1 MAIAPQT
8 EEEWTV
14 RDAPD
19 VTIAVPGGLT
29 YEQAQVETRRV
40 LDALIAEH
48 GSRETIPPGLY
59 NSQIEPPEIET
70 VTSSWSPGQNI
81 FKRGFPSLFSKWK
94 TTRQGLPG
102 ATEESIQARQK
113 QIEKEARQQEI
124 ELGPR
129 TTFEDVKER
138 ALLKGMEDMQDSW
151 TFKIFEKLGWY
162 TPEIREELEKEIE
175 DYRGDNPEI
184 AARAFGDTLMS
195 WGAQTAGESLPAMI
209 PGITGGYLAQK
220 KVAPYSK
227 WLKKVPV
234 VGRRADKVAKT
245 SAYIIG
251 HTMAQMPYFFGSN
264 IERQMGEGAANP
276 DDIDSLKA
284 TGAALGQSLAD
295 SIMFALLGNY
305 GAPLQKTMAKNIYD
319 GIVRGAGLGL
329 VSEPPAEVTQ
339 QILERAQ
346 AGLPLWNEEA
356 VREYIEALAGAL
368 FLGPLIG
375 GPIGGYQ
382 GATEFKTGKAKLAF
396 SEFVSEELT
405 PPGALV
411 EAGGPKAEKPKI
423 IDPKFNME
431 KEEEFSIDVPKGP
444 IPFEPLEDAEAE
456 YKEKENTITIKP
468 TDQVFKDKRS
478 QKAFPFDELPPDTYL
493 RLSFGALESTLNE
506 ETGEMEAT
514 VIPLKDEA
522 GKEVY
527 GTYRAS
533 EFIPVNPLTGEQ
545 DGTPSTE
552 LLDKLV
558 IEQDGVTYRAMWED
572 NPDIGSYAKIPMGQ
586 HPSLRVKKGALSPV
600 SISAL
605 FEPKI
610 DPNAIPDAATEEE
623 YLRQLDAH
631 QWIKYIQGRGKQF
644 FVPERAFQLPEWNI
658 LNRQKWYNRAELRKA
673 MDLNTRIE
681 RGLKKANKIQRQA
694 EKDVAGFQNLVRQE
708 LDGYWSGKKD
718 YTKPSLEKVLKNA
731 GIKEKDVK
739 EIVDSSVE
747 LRNIID
753 KNSETILSLLAS
765 LDPESKKYS
774 EKLRKTIK
782 QRVGAYMTQAYA
794 IYSDPQWRAPNRR
807 KKSAS
812 NPGGAKAWETRLHE
826 DAVSWLANELM
837 LNRGRPSYAE
847 SVIEAEEL
855 LNQLYNKESS
865 YQALGTIMQEP
876 LVGVED
882 EIDPQKGVA
891 ISPQEG
897 VLMAKSKVPEA
908 IKKVMGELTDP
919 GTRMVL
925 TAFRQGEF
933 ISGIVA
939 LDELF
944 SLANEPGNR
953 WISKTPSERFSERID
968 GSELNPFTGHYT
980 TKPIADGLMEA
991 VESGLYGRVLGRSG
1005 NPTMDSF
1012 INNVWSPFFLTPRM
1026 KIAGGKILW
1035 SPSTQVRNVQSGAG
1049 FAIVNGH
1056 IKAIMSKKTVDAFRN
1071 AKEYMKGLTPAE
1083 VDKMVRLGVSNTSPM
1098 VGDLARMYEMAGNL
1112 DSIGGVIEMI
1122 NERQRTLLTPFK
1134 GKAGET
1140 VRKTYQL
1147 GDDFW
1152 KFVVYLGEKEK
1163 FEKIFE
1169 VDSALNEEEK
1179 NAAYEQHIKTM
1190 EELMRGYPAMDVITE
1205 GIRKAKYGKMKLYEA
1220 TPEARYQQAIEELA
1234 AYRTRQNVPNYDF
1247 VGKFTDFLRAQ
1258 PFVSNF
1264 SAFPTEQMRTSVNV
1278 ITSALD
1284 EIEIGK
1290 RTDND
1295 ALKNKGFAKLF
1306 SFGAYKTAMTVML
1319 PMTAV
1324 MRLGLKTAKLGALP
1338 IGVPAATYAL
1348 ASFVPEWSEDDNRMI
1363 LAVYPDG
1370 RVRWYNSSYSDAYEM
1385 FDKPFRTILRNV
1397 VEDEVKPGISRGARI
1412 TESVIEGLAESIWE
1426 FFDPY
1431 KEKTIYW
1438 KMVTDITSNYDSNR
1452 ERKIY
1457 NSIDSVGEAM
1467 GKVFDY
1473 LLRVGAPGYIS
1484 QGERLWDSW
1493 GAGVESYNVYG
1504 GKKSQKDAIL
1514 KLVGLQVE
1522 EYNLVDLWQ
1531 GRVLNEFFNERD
1543 QITGDFRAIQRER
1556 GGELLTTQDIEKAY
1570 FKANE
1575 KYYELIL
1582 KHRGIIQGAN
1592 TANYYLD
1599 LDVLLDKTDKSR
1611 LNRLSKVDK
1620 RNLGIYDETEDQ
1632 FTPLTIKDIYTD
1644 TKEKQE
1650 AKLLEEGIIDLRL
1663 AAAEFPQGELDEAY
1677 ARFETLELPQ
1687 YEWDSPPEDTD

>member
-8 EEEWTV
+8 EEKWTV
-14 RDAPD
+14 KNAPG

-29 YEQAQVETRRV
+29 YEEAASIVDTQIST
-40 LDALIAEH
+40 LIAEH

-138 ALLKGMEDMQDSW
+138 ALLKGMEDIQDTW

-184 AARAFGDTLMS
+184 AARTFGDTLMS

-227 WLKKVPV
+227 WLKKVPF
-234 VGRRADKVAKT
+234 VGRKADKVAKT

-305 GAPLQKTMAKNIYD
+305 GPALQKTMAKNIYD

-329 VSEPPAEVTQ
+329 ISEPPAEVTQ

-346 AGLPLWNEEA
+346 AGLPLWNAEA

-396 SEFVSEELT
+396 SKFVSEELT
-405 PPGALV
+405 EPGALV
-411 EAGGPKAEKPKI
+411 EAGRPKAEKPKI

-456 YKEKENTITIKP
+456 YEEKENTITIKP

-478 QKAFPFDELPPDTYL
+478 QKAYPFDELPPDTYL
-493 RLSFGALESTLNE
+493 RLSFGTLESTLNE
-506 ETGEMEAT
+506 KTGEMEAT

-527 GTYRAS
+527 GNYRAS

-545 DGTPSTE
+545 DGTPNTE

-572 NPDIGSYAKIPMGQ
+572 NPDVGSYAKIPMGQ
-586 HPSLRVKKGALSPV
+586 HPSLRVKEKALSPIM
-600 SISAL
+600 ISDL
-605 FEPKI
+605 FAPKI
-610 DPNAIPDAATEEE
+610 DPNAIPDTATEEE

-631 QWIKYIQGRGKQF
+631 KWLKYIQSRGKQF

-673 MDLNTRIE
+673 MDLNTHIE
-681 RGLKKANKIQRQA
+681 RGLKQARKTQRQVG
-694 EKDVAGFQNLVRQE
+694 KDVAGFQNLVRQE

-718 YTKPSLEKVLKNA
+718 YTKQSLERTLKDA
-731 GIKEKDVK
+731 GVKEKDIK
-739 EIVDSSVE
+739 EIVAGAVE
-747 LRNIID
+747 LRHIVD
-753 KNSETILSLLAS
+753 QNSETILSLLAS
-765 LDPESKKYS
+765 LDPEMKKYS
-774 EKLRKTIK
+774 EELRKSIK
-782 QRVGAYMTQAYA
+782 QRVGAYLTQAYA
-794 IYSDPQWRAPNRR
+794 IYSDPYWRAPNR
-807 KKSAS
+807 K
-812 NPGGAKAWETRLHE
+812 GAKAWETRLHD

-837 LNRGRPSYAE
+837 VNRGRPSRAE
-847 SVIEAEEL
+847 SVMEAEEL

-876 LVGVED
+876 LVGLEE
-882 EIDPQKGVA
+882 EIEPQKGIA

-897 VLMAKSKVPEA
+897 VLMAKSKVPKA
-908 IKKVMGELTDP
+908 IKQVMGEITDP

-953 WISKTPSERFSERID
+953 WISKKPSQRFSERID

-980 TKPIADGLMEA
+980 TKPIAAGLMEA
-991 VESGLYGRVLGRSG
+991 VESGLYGRVLGRTG
-1005 NPTMDSF
+1005 DPTMDNI
-1012 INNVWSPFFLTPRM
+1012 INNVYAPFFLKPRM
-1026 KIAGGKILW
+1026 KVAGGKILW
-1035 SPSTQVRNVQSGAG
+1035 SISTQLRNVESGAG

-1056 IKAIMSKKTVDAFRN
+1056 ISMFMNKKTLTAFAM

-1083 VDKMVRLGVSNTSPM
+1083 MDKLVRLGVSNTAPM
-1098 VGDLARMYEMAGNL
+1098 VGDLARMYEMAGKL

-1122 NERQRTLLTPFK
+1122 TERQRTFFTPFK
-1134 GKAGET
+1134 GKGGEF

-1152 KFVVYLGEKEK
+1152 KIVVYLAEKQQ

-1169 VDSALNEEEK
+1169 VDTALNEEEK

-1205 GIRKAKYGKMKLYEA
+1205 GIRKAKYGKMKLYGA

-1247 VGKFTDFLRAQ
+1247 VGKFTDYLRATV
-1258 PFVSNF
+1258 FVSNF
-1264 SAFPTEQMRTSVNV
+1264 SAFPTEQMRTSWNV
-1278 ITSALD
+1278 ITSAQD
-1284 EIEIGK
+1284 EIEIGRK
-1290 RTDND
+1290 TGNW
-1295 ALKNKGFAKLF
+1295 ALQKKGYKKLF

-1324 MRLGLKTAKLGALP
+1324 MRLGLKTTKLGRLP

-1348 ASFVPEWSEDDNRMI
+1348 ASFVPEWSEDDNRII

-1370 RVRWYNSSYSDAYEM
+1370 RVLWYNASYTDAYEM
-1385 FDKPFRTILRNV
+1385 FDRPFRTIIRNV
-1397 VEDEVKPGISRGARI
+1397 VEEKVKPGISRGARI
-1412 TESVIEGLAESIWE
+1412 TKGAIEGLAEGIWE

-1431 KEKTIYW
+1431 HETTIYW
-1438 KMVTDITSNYDSNR
+1438 KMVQDVWQNYDSDR

-1457 NSIDSVGEAM
+1457 TSTDSLGEAG
-1467 GKVFDY
+1467 GKVFEY
-1473 LLRVGAPGYIS
+1473 LLRVGGPGYIS
-1484 QGERLWDSW
+1484 QGQRLFDSF
-1493 GAGVESYNVYG
+1493 GAGAESYNVYG
-1504 GKKSQKDAIL
+1504 GKKSQRNAIL

-1522 EYNLVDLWQ
+1522 DYNLVELWN
-1531 GRVLNEFFNERD
+1531 GKILYEFFNERD
-1543 QITGDFRAIQRER
+1543 QIIRDFRAVQREK
-1556 GGELLTTQDIEKAY
+1556 GGELLTTQDIVKAY
-1570 FKANE
+1570 NIANK

-1582 KHRGIIQGAN
+1582 KNRGIIQAAN
-1592 TANYYLD
+1592 TANYYLN
-1599 LDVLLDKTDKSR
+1599 LDVLVDKTDKSR

-1620 RNLGIYDETEDQ
+1620 RNLGIYDETETQ

-1644 TKEKQE
+1644 IKEKQE
-1650 AKLLEEGIIDLRL
+1650 EKLLEEGIRDLRL
-1663 AAAEFPQGELDEAY
+1663 AAAEFPEGDLEETYEL
-1677 ARFETLELPQ
+1677 FEKLELPQ
-1687 YEWDSPPEDTD
+1687 YEWESPPEDTD